1 MAPLRCL
8 WLARALPFP
17 LDSGD
22 RIYSAR
28 LAGALAE
35 AGASVHFFGHAAAAG
50 TMPAGEAAAR
60 SGLEGGH
67 EGAHGGGHAGG
78 HEGRLEGR
86 VEGRHE
92 GVVWHGI
99 EGGTH
104 PTWRGLLS
112 AQPLNGA
119 IHATPA
125 YRAQVRALL
134 AQDWDMVVVDHYGM
148 AWVLPEVQRQRRRL
162 SRPPVLVHVAHNHET
177 TLWQGL
183 VRHMRGSLLRR
194 LGAGLNLLKVRRV
207 EAALA
212 RRVDLLCSITD
223 EDAAAFSPLRGG
235 GRTLV
240 LTPGYS
246 GLVMPDRTLT
256 PEVPRRV
263 LMVGSFRWVAKQ
275 ENLVALLREAD
286 GPFTAHGIG
295 LDVVGDVPPALRAL
309 LAGHACVKLHGF
321 VDDIAPLFRQA
332 RLAIVPEVI
341 GGGFKLKFL
350 DYVFGRLPVVTL
362 DAAASGL
369 PAAVRGAML
378 GCADLPSLVRTVVSH
393 IDDLPAL
400 DRLQRRAH
408 AEAAP
413 LFHWRDRGVAMRD
426 TVLEVSRHDQ
436 RRLLAL
442 PARGAWA

>member
-1 MAPLRCL
+1 MTPTAPMRCL

-28 LAGALAE
+28 LAGALAG
-35 AGASVHFFGHAAAAG
+35 AGAEVHFLGHAAAGGAMPADHAPPGIAG
-50 TMPAGEAAAR
+50 TEVIAWQGV
-60 SGLEGGH
+60 EGGQD
-67 EGAHGGGHAGG
+67 A
-78 HEGRLEGR
+78 
-86 VEGRHE
+86 
-92 GVVWHGI
+92 
-99 EGGTH
+99 
-104 PTWRGLLS
+104 TWRGLLS
-112 AQPLNGA
+112 GQPLNGA
-119 IHATPA
+119 IHATSA
-125 YRAQVRALL
+125 YRRRLGALL
-134 AQDWDMVVVDHYGM
+134 SQDWDMVVIDHYGM
-148 AWVLPEVQRQRRRL
+148 AWALPAVQRHRRAL
-162 SRPPVLVHVAHNHET
+162 SRPPLLVHVAHNHET

-183 VRHMRGSLLRR
+183 VRHMRGSPLRR
-194 LGAGLNLLKVRRV
+194 LGAWLNLLKVRRV
-207 EAALA
+207 ERQLA
-212 RRVDLLCSITD
+212 RDVDLLCCIAA
-223 EDAAAFSPLRGG
+223 EDAEAFAPVRGG

-246 GLVMPDRTLT
+246 GLEMPDRSLT

-275 ENLVALLREAD
+275 ENLKALVQQAD

-295 LDVVGDVPPALRAL
+295 LDVVGDVPQALRAQ
-309 LAGHACVKLHGF
+309 LAGYASVTLHGF
-321 VDDIAPLFRQA
+321 VDNVAPLFRQA

-378 GCADLPSLVRTVVSH
+378 GCADLSSLVRTVVAH
-393 IDDLPAL
+393 IDDLSAL

-413 LFHWRDRGVAMRD
+413 LFHWADRGVALRD
-426 TVLEVSRHDQ
+426 TVLDMSRHDQ
-436 RRLLAL
+436 RRLLAR
-442 PARGAWA
+442 PARQAWA

>member
-1 MAPLRCL
+1 MTAATAMPLRCL

-28 LAGALAE
+28 LAGALAG
-35 AGASVHFFGHAAAAG
+35 AGVDVHFLGHAAEPAA
-50 TMPAGEAAAR
+50 MPT
-60 SGLEGGH
+60 
-67 EGAHGGGHAGG
+67 GHAPP
-78 HEGRLEGR
+78 
-86 VEGRHE
+86 
-92 GVVWHGI
+92 GI
-99 EGGTH
+99 EGVAWHGVAGGCH
-104 PTWRGLLS
+104 PTWRGLL
-112 AQPLNGA
+112 ATQPLNGA

-125 YRAQVRALL
+125 YRRRLAELL
-134 AQDWDMVVVDHYGM
+134 AQDWDMVVIDHYGM
-148 AWVLPEVQRQRRRL
+148 AWVLPEVQRQRRAL

-183 VRHMRGSLLRR
+183 VRHMRGSPLRR
-194 LGAGLNLLKVRRV
+194 VGAWLNLMKVRRV
-207 EAALA
+207 EAQLA
-212 RRVDLLCSITD
+212 RGADLLCCIAE
-223 EDAAAFSPLRGG
+223 EDAEAFAPLRGS

-246 GLVMPDRTLT
+246 GLEMPDRTLA

-275 ENLVALLREAD
+275 ENLKALLQQAD
-286 GPFTAHGIG
+286 GPFTRHGIG
-295 LDVVGDVPPALRAL
+295 LDVVGDVPQALRTQ
-309 LAGHACVKLHGF
+309 LAGYASVRLHGF

-332 RLAIVPEVI
+332 RLALVPEVI

-369 PAAVRGAML
+369 PAGVRGEML
-378 GCADLPSLVRTVVSH
+378 RCADLESLVRTVVAH

-408 AEAAP
+408 AAAAP
-413 LFHWRDRGVAMRD
+413 LFHWGDRGVALRD
-426 TVLEVSRHDQ
+426 TVLELARHDQ

-442 PARGAWA
+442 PGREAWA

>member
-1 MAPLRCL
+1 L

-28 LAGALAE
+28 LAGALAA
-35 AGASVHFFGHAAAAG
+35 AGASVHFVGHAAAAAA
-50 TMPAGEAAAR
+50 MPAGDTAAPSGQAGGQER
-60 SGLEGGH
+60 GLEG
-67 EGAHGGGHAGG
+67 
-78 HEGRLEGR
+78 
-86 VEGRHE
+86 VI
-92 GVVWHGI
+92 WHGI
-99 EGGTH
+99 EGGTR

-125 YRAQVRALL
+125 YRAQLRTLL

-183 VRHMRGSLLRR
+183 VRHMRGSPLWR

-212 RRVDLLCSITD
+212 RGADLLCCIAA
-223 EDAAAFSPLRGG
+223 EDAEAFAPLRGS

-246 GLVMPDRTLT
+246 GLDMPDRSLT
-256 PEVPRRV
+256 PDVPRRV

-275 ENLVALLREAD
+275 ENLTALVREAD
-286 GPFTAHGIG
+286 GPFTEHGIG
-295 LDVVGDVPPALRAL
+295 LDVVGDVPQSLRAQ
-309 LAGHACVKLHGF
+309 LAGHTSVTLHGF

-378 GCADLPSLVRTVVSH
+378 GCADLASLVRTVVAH
-393 IDDLPAL
+393 IDDLAAL
-400 DRLQRRAH
+400 DHLQRRAH

-413 LFHWRDRGVAMRD
+413 LFHWRDRGVALRD
-426 TVLEVSRHDQ
+426 TVRDLARHDQ
-436 RRLLAL
+436 RRLLTL
-442 PARGAWA
+442 PARRAWA